1 MKPVVR
7 CCSARLGKSIQQ
19 IDICGDDGM
28 KQLLRDLAEI
38 GAGQGAPQGDSNY
51 CDDGT
56 PFVKAGNLESLTT
69 GAPLGS
75 IQKVSDSVAKE
86 HRLKLY
92 PKGTVLFAKSGMSCL
107 KGYVYVLPKDA
118 YVVSHLA
125 CVTPKEDLS
134 EYLRYY
140 FLYRNPNQLVK
151 DASYPSISLAD
162 IGDLEIDT
170 KDKQTRKHIIATL
183 SLVERVIQLRQ
194 KQLSALDDLIKA
206 RFVEM
211 FGDPH
216 RSKTYPYIKVSEL
229 TDVVSGGT
237 PDRKN
242 ADYWNYGTIPWI
254 KTTELQNN
262 VITEVEERI
271 TDKGLSKSSAKI
283 VPASTILIAMY
294 GQGKTRGMTG
304 FLGLEACTNQACAC
318 LLPTD
323 KINMQYLWRFLILS
337 YDELRGLA
345 QGGNQPNLNA
355 GMIKGFPILVPPM
368 HEQQQFVSFVKQIDK
383 SKSVIQK
390 SLDETQLLFDSLMQK
405 YFG

>member
-1 MKPVVR
+1 
-7 CCSARLGKSIQQ
+7 
-19 IDICGDDGM
+19 M

-140 FLYRNPNQLVK
+140 FLYRKPNQLVK

-162 IGDLEIDT
+162 IGDLEIDA

-211 FGDPH
+211 SSRWEREMRRTPL
-216 RSKTYPYIKVSEL
+216 YNYIKFITYGFTNPMPDADIGPWKITAKDIINGVVNYATARRTTQESYDLL
-229 TDVVSGGT
+229 TEKCKPVKGDVLLTKDGTLGRLAVVDQDGICVNQSVAVLRPNERILPAFLMALLNSPECQREMIANSGG
-237 PDRKN
+237 
-242 ADYWNYGTIPWI
+242 GTI
-254 KTTELQNN
+254 KHLY
-262 VITEVEERI
+262 ITKVDKMEVVVPRLDEQEEFI
-271 TDKGLSKSSAKI
+271 S
-283 VPASTILIAMY
+283 
-294 GQGKTRGMTG
+294 
-304 FLGLEACTNQACAC
+304 
-318 LLPTD
+318 
-323 KINMQYLWRFLILS
+323 
-337 YDELRGLA
+337 
-345 QGGNQPNLNA
+345 
-355 GMIKGFPILVPPM
+355 
-368 HEQQQFVSFVKQIDK
+368 FVSQINK

>member
-1 MKPVVR
+1 MQLDVVIKSLSVANAAIKNTASPTEIDGWYPAFSASGQDVWLPDYRFDQRGIVVSAVGAR
-7 CCSARLGKSIQQ
+7 CGKAFKADGRWNVCANTHALSVDESIA
-19 IDICGDDGM
+19 D
-28 KQLLRDLAEI
+28 RD
-38 GAGQGAPQGDSNY
+38 Y
-51 CDDGT
+51 CWYMLNNENWWIKGGT
-56 PFVKAGNLESLTT
+56 AQPFVKVKDSLQREHSFP
-69 GAPLGS
+69 PLS
-75 IQKVSDSVAKE
+75 TQKRMV
-86 HRLKLY
+86 
-92 PKGTVLFAKSGMSCL
+92 
-107 KGYVYVLPKDA
+107 
-118 YVVSHLA
+118 
-125 CVTPKEDLS
+125 
-134 EYLRYY
+134 
-140 FLYRNPNQLVK
+140 NQL
-151 DASYPSISLAD
+151 
-162 IGDLEIDT
+162 
-170 KDKQTRKHIIATL
+170 DKINLIMELRRQE
-183 SLVERVIQLRQ
+183 LV
-194 KQLSALDDLIKA
+194 ALDDLIKA

-262 VITEVEERI
+262 VIIEVEERI
-271 TDKGLSKSSAKI
+271 TDKGLSESSAKI

-355 GMIKGFPILVPPM
+355 GMIKDFPILVPPM